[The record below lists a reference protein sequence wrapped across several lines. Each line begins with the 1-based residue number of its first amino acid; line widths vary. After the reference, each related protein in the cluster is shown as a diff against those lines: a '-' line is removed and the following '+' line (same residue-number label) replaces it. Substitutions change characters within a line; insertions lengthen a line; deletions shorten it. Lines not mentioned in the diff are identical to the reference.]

1 MPSFDTFL
9 AAKAL
14 HIVGFVSWFAG
25 LFYIVRLFIY
35 HAEAG
40 QRPPS
45 ERDVLQPQL
54 ELMAARLWK
63 IITMPAAILTLGA
76 GVYMSWFKAMSEGG
90 LPGWLHLK
98 YALLVGLYA
107 YHFACGAIRRRQAAK
122 TSTWTG
128 RHLRIWNELA
138 TMFMV
143 AIVFLAVFKRVDS
156 VPWAVGGLLALGV
169 SLMLG
174 IRLYRRVLATA
185 SPSSA
190 DAAPADGD
198 SAARVSSVVDAST
211 AQ

>member
-1 MPSFDTFL
+1 MPTYDTFL
-9 AAKAL
+9 TAKAL

-40 QRPPS
+40 ERVAS

-54 ELMAARLWK
+54 ELMASRLWR
-63 IITMPAAILTLGA
+63 IITVPASILTLCA
-76 GVYMSWFKAMSEGG
+76 GVYLSWFKAVSEGG

-107 YHFACGAIRRRQAAK
+107 YHLACGSIRRRQAAK
-122 TSTWTG
+122 TSTWSS

-143 AIVFLAVFKRVDS
+143 AIVFLAVFKRVQS

-174 IRLYRRVLATA
+174 IRLYRRISSSSARAPV
-185 SPSSA
+185 SPSDTSRV
-190 DAAPADGD
+190 AATPVTPDT
-198 SAARVSSVVDAST
+198 SAA
-211 AQ
+211 Q